1 MEPLCEVNCVDNHP
15 QCSAISASENRAR
28 GLDWQRFEI
37 GPRFNLAREN
47 RSRRKLHASQEES
60 KKEKETLTVSK
71 PYLAKSEDFVIASGG
86 KHLLTGFF
94 VVVRVR
100 YL

>member
-47 RSRRKLHASQEES
+47 RSRRKLHASQEKS
-60 KKEKETLTVSK
+60 KKEKETLIGNKTK
-71 PYLAKSEDFVIASGG
+71 PAKSEDFVIAIRE
-86 KHLLTGFF
+86 KHLLRDFF
-94 VVVRVR
+94 VVAWPKD
-100 YL
+100 